1 MKIPKVLHNKNF
13 FLLWLAQGISNLGDN
28 ITNLTLIILINQI
41 THSTGAIAV
50 LVIMIAVPK
59 IVFGLIAGVYVDR
72 WNRKYIMLA
81 SDFIRA
87 FLVLIF
93 IIAAMSHNVLLIYW
107 LAFIQ
112 AAIGTFFDPA
122 RGALVQVIVPE
133 EQYMEANSISQTIV
147 VLGQF
152 GGATLAGLLVGFTG
166 HYAPAFILD
175 ALTFFASVGLVWFVH
190 SEKARIVHAEGPK
203 HFIHSLQ
210 EGLKTVT
217 HNSVLLAIIITM
229 TMMMFAVS
237 PLQVLMVPFLTNI
250 LHVSV
255 KWYGVVQGGDTIGN
269 IIAAV
274 IMVGIASRINP
285 KLLFMISVF
294 ILGGVIVGMGMAFN
308 IPFLFMVMFIL
319 GLISVAFQTSI
330 GTIMQETVSN
340 EVMGRVLSL
349 FEMLPGV
356 SSVISLALVG
366 LLGATIGI
374 RQTFFLAGFLMVL
387 SGVYAWY
394 ALRKKHLTDK

>member
-1 MKIPKVLHNKNF
+1 MISFAH
-13 FLLWLAQGISNLGDN
+13 FL
-28 ITNLTLIILINQI
+28 
-41 THSTGAIAV
+41 
-50 LVIMIAVPK
+50 
-59 IVFGLIAGVYVDR
+59 F
-72 WNRKYIMLA
+72 
-81 SDFIRA
+81 
-87 FLVLIF
+87 LIF

-107 LAFIQ
+107 FAFIQ

-147 VLGQF
+147 VIRTIRWCDAGRF
-152 GGATLAGLLVGFTG
+152 ASRFYRTLCACI
-166 HYAPAFILD
+166 YLD

-285 KLLFMISVF
+285 KLLVYDKCFHTWWCNCRN
-294 ILGGVIVGMGMAFN
+294 GYGV
-308 IPFLFMVMFIL
+308 
-319 GLISVAFQTSI
+319 
-330 GTIMQETVSN
+330 
-340 EVMGRVLSL
+340 
-349 FEMLPGV
+349 
-356 SSVISLALVG
+356 
-366 LLGATIGI
+366 
-374 RQTFFLAGFLMVL
+374 
-387 SGVYAWY
+387 
-394 ALRKKHLTDK
+394 